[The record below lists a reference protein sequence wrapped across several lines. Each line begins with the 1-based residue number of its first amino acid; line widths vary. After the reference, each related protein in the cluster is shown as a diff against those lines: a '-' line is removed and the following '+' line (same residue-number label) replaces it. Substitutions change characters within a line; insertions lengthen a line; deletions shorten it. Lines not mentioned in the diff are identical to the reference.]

1 MPSLLAW
8 PAEEQDGPVSR
19 RGWWLFIVMSVVWG
33 LPYLLIKVALDE
45 LGVATLVLART
56 GLASALLLPVAL
68 ARHQV
73 GPVLRRWRPLLV
85 FSAVEICVPWY
96 FLGYAEQRLTS
107 SLTGLLVAMVPLLA
121 AVLALVGPSNERLAG
136 RRLVGLVVGFVGV
149 GALVGFEV
157 GGGDLDA
164 VVAVLL
170 VALGYAVGPIVL
182 TRYLS
187 DLPGL
192 GVLAVALAVSTLVY
206 LPFGLAGAPSAPPSI
221 RVLGAVVALAVV
233 CTAVAFLLFFA
244 LIAEVGAARS
254 VVITYVNPA
263 VALLLGVGLL
273 HERVSVATGV
283 GFVLVL
289 IGCVL
294 ATGRSDNGKAAVGPS
309 PPRRKVQA

>member
-1 MPSLLAW
+1 
-8 PAEEQDGPVSR
+8 
-19 RGWWLFIVMSVVWG
+19 MSVVWG

-45 LGVATLVLART
+45 LDVATLVLART
-56 GLASALLLPVAL
+56 ALASALLLLVAL
-68 ARHQV
+68 ARRQV
-73 GPVLRRWRPLLV
+73 GPVLRRWRPLVV
-85 FSAVEICVPWY
+85 FTAVEICVPWY
-96 FLGYAEQRLTS
+96 FLGYAEQRLSS

-121 AVLALVGPSNERLAG
+121 AVLALVGPRHERLGG
-136 RRLVGLVVGFVGV
+136 RRLLGLAVGFMGV

-157 GGGDLDA
+157 GGGDVDA
-164 VVAVLL
+164 VLAVLL
-170 VALGYAVGPIVL
+170 VALGYAVGPMVL

-206 LPFGLAGAPSAPPSI
+206 LPFGVAGAPAAVPTI
-221 RVLGAVVALAVV
+221 GVLGAVAALAVV

-244 LIAEVGAARS
+244 LIAEVGPARA

-263 VALLLGVGLL
+263 VALLLGVALL

-289 IGCVL
+289 VGCVL
-294 ATGRSDNGKAAVGPS
+294 ATARSDVRDAAAAS
-309 PPRRKVQA
+309 APPRRRVQA

>member
-1 MPSLLAW
+1 MSP
-8 PAEEQDGPVSR
+8 

-45 LGVATLVLART
+45 LDISTLVLART
-56 GLASALLLPVAL
+56 ALASALLLPVAL
-68 ARHQV
+68 ARRQV
-73 GPVLRRWRPLLV
+73 GPVLRRWRPLVV
-85 FSAVEICVPWY
+85 FTAVEICVPWY
-96 FLGYAEQRLTS
+96 FLGYAEQRLSS

-121 AVLALVGPSNERLAG
+121 ALLALVGAHHERLSG
-136 RRLVGLVVGFVGV
+136 RRVLGLVVGFVGV

-157 GGGDLDA
+157 GGGDIDA
-164 VVAVLL
+164 VLAVLV
-170 VALGYAVGPIVL
+170 VALGYAVGPMVL

-192 GVLAVALAVSTLVY
+192 GVLAVALALSTLVY
-206 LPFGLAGAPSAPPSI
+206 LPFGVAGAPSVVPSTG
-221 RVLGAVVALAVV
+221 VLGAVVALAVV

-244 LIAEVGAARS
+244 LIAEVGPARA

-273 HERVSVATGV
+273 NERLSVATGV

-289 IGCVL
+289 VGCVL
-294 ATGRSDNGKAAVGPS
+294 ATARSDVRDPAAPPA
-309 PPRRKVQA
+309 PPRRRVQA

>member
-1 MPSLLAW
+1 MSP
-8 PAEEQDGPVSR
+8 

-45 LGVATLVLART
+45 LDVATLVLART
-56 GLASALLLPVAL
+56 ALAAGLLLPVAL

-73 GPVLRRWRPLLV
+73 GPVLRRWRPLVV
-85 FSAVEICVPWY
+85 FTAVEICVPWY
-96 FLGYAEQRLTS
+96 FLGYAEQRLSS

-121 AVLALVGPSNERLAG
+121 ALLALVGVHHERLSG
-136 RRLVGLVVGFVGV
+136 RRVLGLVVGFAGV

-157 GGGDLDA
+157 GGGDIDA
-164 VVAVLL
+164 VLAVLV
-170 VALGYAVGPIVL
+170 VALGYAVGPMVL

-192 GVLAVALAVSTLVY
+192 GLLAVALALSTLVY
-206 LPFGLAGAPSAPPSI
+206 LPFGVAGAPSVVPSTG
-221 RVLGAVVALAVV
+221 VLGAVVALAVV

-244 LIAEVGAARS
+244 LIAEVGPARA

-273 HERVSVATGV
+273 NERLSVATGV

-289 IGCVL
+289 VGCVL
-294 ATGRSDNGKAAVGPS
+294 ATARSDVRDPAAPPA
-309 PPRRKVQA
+309 PPRRRVQA